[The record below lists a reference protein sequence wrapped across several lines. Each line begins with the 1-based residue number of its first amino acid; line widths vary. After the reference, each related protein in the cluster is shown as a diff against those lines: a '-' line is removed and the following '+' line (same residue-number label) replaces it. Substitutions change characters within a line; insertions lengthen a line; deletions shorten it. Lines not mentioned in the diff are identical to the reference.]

1 MDLRPG
7 SGPESGPIDGALRL
21 RRAVVEEVWSE
32 LAIWVDSIRL
42 GVQNT
47 EKIEKFLFLK
57 REGVFFFFC

>member
-47 EKIEKFLFLK
+47 EKIEKF
-57 REGVFFFFC
+57 FCF